1 MIHVEIQQTLNPLR
15 ADIREKQRYRVIQRV
30 TCECT
35 LNHAQD
41 GEFPAYREVIEL
53 EMPWTAALIVLH
65 EEYGD
70 DISRV
75 EVRT

>member
-1 MIHVEIQQTLNPLR
+1 MIWVEVQQIQDPLR
-15 ADIREKQRYRVIQRV
+15 ADIREKQQYRVIDRV
-30 TCECT
+30 TSVCT

-53 EMPWTAALIVLH
+53 QMPWTAALLVLH

-70 DISRV
+70 EISRV
-75 EVRT
+75 EVKA

>member
-1 MIHVEIQQTLNPLR
+1 MIHVEVQQILDPLR
-15 ADIREKQRYRVIQRV
+15 LDIREKQKYRVIERI
-30 TCECT
+30 TCACT

-70 DISRV
+70 EISSV
-75 EVRT
+75 EVRA